1 MIRKKKAVRFL
12 LQMLGNLYN
21 LTCFFILLSLYIYL
35 HFKEF
40 PRTLSKMSLNKPSP
54 SWEQYEPQELVLLF
68 FSLSQRR
75 SKICG
80 HKGFLSIT
88 FGEVSM

>member
-1 MIRKKKAVRFL
+1 
-12 LQMLGNLYN
+12 
-21 LTCFFILLSLYIYL
+21 
-35 HFKEF
+35 
-40 PRTLSKMSLNKPSP
+40 MSLNKPSP
-54 SWEQYEPQELVLLF
+54 SWEQYEPQEHGLLF